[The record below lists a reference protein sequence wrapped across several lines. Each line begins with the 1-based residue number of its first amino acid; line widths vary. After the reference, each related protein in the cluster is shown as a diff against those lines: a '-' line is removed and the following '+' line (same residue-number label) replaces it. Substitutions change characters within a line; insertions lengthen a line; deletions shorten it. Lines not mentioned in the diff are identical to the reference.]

1 MEQGKGKNRNNATVT
16 KGTTQ
21 DKGSNKVMDSGRSS
35 RDGKRDGDCKGTLRD
50 AVNGM
55 KSMDVSH
62 DKQKGGDVLQDVS
75 QKSKN
80 LKNNH
85 VIPQSSNPGGD
96 KTSKKVE
103 KIEPIPE
110 KVKTNANN
118 GNANRSV
125 DSSSKT
131 KADTPKYSDN
141 DFPALAS
148 TVEKPASSKAV
159 PSANRSVDSSSKFKA
174 DTPKYSDNDFPALAS
189 TVEKPASSKA
199 GPSANRSVDSSSKF
213 KAGTPKYSDN
223 DFPALASTVEKPA
236 SSKTGPSAQNS
247 EQQFSNQLT
256 RKKAPAISTVK
267 VPAAKRNYNEEFPSL
282 SAMSNK
288 QDETGNSAVK
298 APPGLPVPGA
308 HRPPPGLKWSV
319 PPPGLA
325 PTGNGMASVVNTE
338 NSSARA
344 RKRDQQLIR
353 EITFILDSKG
363 QSFQRFQEVSG
374 QFRMGNLSAEGYY
387 RECCGMLGEENVHRV
402 FKGLIDL
409 LPDEEKQRQLLMVYN
424 DAKVRSKQ
432 VKPEIGVSPTQRF
445 TDSNIVSSTGVLLQT
460 GDFPALPKSSGKNS
474 MRSQQKVSD
483 AWVRGR

>member
-62 DKQKGGDVLQDVS
+62 DKQKDGDVLQDVS

-159 PSANRSVDSSSKFKA
+159 
-174 DTPKYSDNDFPALAS
+174 
-189 TVEKPASSKA
+189 
-199 GPSANRSVDSSSKF
+199 PSANRSVDSSSKF

-445 TDSNIVSSTGVLLQT
+445 TDSNIASSTGVLLQT

>member
-131 KADTPKYSDN
+131 
-141 DFPALAS
+141 
-148 TVEKPASSKAV
+148 
-159 PSANRSVDSSSKFKA
+159 KA

>member
-62 DKQKGGDVLQDVS
+62 DKQKDGDVIQDVS

-80 LKNNH
+80 FKNNH

-131 KADTPKYSDN
+131 
-141 DFPALAS
+141 
-148 TVEKPASSKAV
+148 
-159 PSANRSVDSSSKFKA
+159 KA

>member
-148 TVEKPASSKAV
+148 TVEKPASSKA
-159 PSANRSVDSSSKFKA
+159 
-174 DTPKYSDNDFPALAS
+174 
-189 TVEKPASSKA
+189 
-199 GPSANRSVDSSSKF
+199 GPSANRPVDSSSKF

-353 EITFILDSKG
+353 EVTFILDSKG

>member
-62 DKQKGGDVLQDVS
+62 DKQKDGDVLQDVS

-159 PSANRSVDSSSKFKA
+159 PSANRSVDSSSK
-174 DTPKYSDNDFPALAS
+174 L
-189 TVEKPASSKA
+189 
-199 GPSANRSVDSSSKF
+199 

-445 TDSNIVSSTGVLLQT
+445 TDSNIASSTGVLLQT

>member
-159 PSANRSVDSSSKFKA
+159 
-174 DTPKYSDNDFPALAS
+174 
-189 TVEKPASSKA
+189 
-199 GPSANRSVDSSSKF
+199 PSANRSVDSSSKF

>member
-85 VIPQSSNPGGD
+85 VIPQRSNPGGD

-148 TVEKPASSKAV
+148 TVEKPASSKA
-159 PSANRSVDSSSKFKA
+159 
-174 DTPKYSDNDFPALAS
+174 
-189 TVEKPASSKA
+189 
-199 GPSANRSVDSSSKF
+199 GPSANRSVDSSSKL

>member
-1 MEQGKGKNRNNATVT
+1 MSNI
-16 KGTTQ
+16 Q
-21 DKGSNKVMDSGRSS
+21 DK
-35 RDGKRDGDCKGTLRD
+35 
-50 AVNGM
+50 
-55 KSMDVSH
+55 
-62 DKQKGGDVLQDVS
+62 
-75 QKSKN
+75 
-80 LKNNH
+80 
-85 VIPQSSNPGGD
+85 
-96 KTSKKVE
+96 
-103 KIEPIPE
+103 
-110 KVKTNANN
+110 
-118 GNANRSV
+118 
-125 DSSSKT
+125 
-131 KADTPKYSDN
+131 
-141 DFPALAS
+141 
-148 TVEKPASSKAV
+148 
-159 PSANRSVDSSSKFKA
+159 
-174 DTPKYSDNDFPALAS
+174 
-189 TVEKPASSKA
+189 
-199 GPSANRSVDSSSKF
+199 
-213 KAGTPKYSDN
+213 
-223 DFPALASTVEKPA
+223 
-236 SSKTGPSAQNS
+236 
-247 EQQFSNQLT
+247 
-256 RKKAPAISTVK
+256 
-267 VPAAKRNYNEEFPSL
+267 
-282 SAMSNK
+282 
-288 QDETGNSAVK
+288 TGNSAVK

-353 EITFILDSKG
+353 EVTFILDSKG

>member
-148 TVEKPASSKAV
+148 TVEKPASSKA
-159 PSANRSVDSSSKFKA
+159 
-174 DTPKYSDNDFPALAS
+174 
-189 TVEKPASSKA
+189 
-199 GPSANRSVDSSSKF
+199 GPSANRPVDSSSKF

-282 SAMSNK
+282 SAMSNI
-288 QDETGNSAVK
+288 QDKTGNSAVK

-353 EITFILDSKG
+353 EVTFILDSKG

>member
-62 DKQKGGDVLQDVS
+62 DKQKDGDVLQDVS

-148 TVEKPASSKAV
+148 TVEKPASSKA
-159 PSANRSVDSSSKFKA
+159 
-174 DTPKYSDNDFPALAS
+174 
-189 TVEKPASSKA
+189 
-199 GPSANRSVDSSSKF
+199 
-213 KAGTPKYSDN
+213 
-223 DFPALASTVEKPA
+223 
-236 SSKTGPSAQNS
+236 GPSAQNS

-256 RKKAPAISTVK
+256 RKKAAAISTVK

-282 SAMSNK
+282 SAMSNI
-288 QDETGNSAVK
+288 QDKTGNSAVK

-353 EITFILDSKG
+353 EVTFILDSKG

-445 TDSNIVSSTGVLLQT
+445 TDSNIASSTGVLLQT